1 MSAKNPQP
9 PRWADRLLE
18 LFCAPHLLEEI
29 QGDLY
34 ERFQRQ
40 VQLFGPRSAR
50 QQYIWAVLSFLK
62 PFALKRKPKPYSNP
76 SLFHPAMLQN
86 QFKIA
91 WRKLWNHKATAAINL
106 LGLTLGI
113 SACLVLGVVIHF
125 ELSFDRFHPDQE
137 RIYRVVG
144 QAKFGK
150 ESTFNPIGFVPRA
163 VPASLREEVKDLET
177 VASFHNLE
185 SNVAVP
191 QQGKADKVFPGR
203 DMDKD
208 PAQIIV
214 AEQSYFSIFKYQWL
228 AGNPEGALTEPY
240 RVVLTEP
247 KARLYF
253 GAGDPQSFIGREL
266 IYRDSIRMTVSGI
279 VAPWTE
285 RTDLGFTDFLS
296 APTIRVSRLK
306 NEINLDEWNDIWS
319 ASQLF
324 VKLAPKTAEEQA
336 SAQLKAFGK
345 RHFGPKAGTGDFV
358 VDLQLQPLSDL
369 HFNPAF
375 MDNYSRKAHLPTLY
389 GLTGVALFIL
399 IIAAINFI
407 NLSTAQASQR
417 SREVGMRKVLGSS
430 RWSLIGQFMS
440 ETLILTLIA
449 LVVALTMAN
458 PILHIFQSFIPAGIH
473 FTLLN
478 PTVLLYLLGIT
489 LVTVFLA
496 GFYPAII
503 LSAYRPA
510 IALKGATALAGSSRS
525 FLRRGLIVFQF
536 TVSLI
541 FIIGTLMVGR
551 QLNFM
556 RNKDLGFSTDQIIT
570 LNTPRGEKSLV
581 LAEKVRQIAGVK
593 QVATQWAAPLS
604 QNYALTKLTY
614 NQEGKKEIEVSAKI
628 GDANFI
634 PMYQLKLVAG
644 RNYYPSDTLR
654 ELVINQSLAKMMGF
668 KQEAESIGQLLN
680 LNGRDYPVVGVVA
693 DFHENTMHQQIKP
706 TFIAY
711 LPNMSGSL
719 GIKLSAAGQ
728 SMSEI
733 QATLSKIQSTW
744 NAVFPDDKK
753 FEYTFLDD
761 AIDQLYSREQKL
773 ATLVNTAAAI
783 AVLISCLGLLGL
795 ATFTAEQRTKEIGVR
810 KVLGASISSIVLMLS
825 RDFVLLVG
833 IAILIGSPIAWWGLR
848 KWLDNFAY
856 RVQLEWWVF
865 ALAGIMAVG
874 IALLTVS
881 FQSLKA
887 AIRNP
892 VESLKGE

>member
-1 MSAKNPQP
+1 MSAKIPQP

-40 VQLFGPRSAR
+40 VQLFGLHSAR
-50 QQYIWAVLSFLK
+50 QQYIWAVLSFIK

-91 WRKLWNHKATAAINL
+91 WRNLWNHKATAAINL

-150 ESTFNPIGFVPRA
+150 EGAFNPIGFVPRA
-163 VPASLREEVKDLET
+163 VPAALREEIQDLEV
-177 VASFHNLE
+177 VATFHNME
-185 SNVAVP
+185 SAVLVP
-191 QQGKADKVFPGR
+191 QAGR
-203 DMDKD
+203 DPKNFPSRNMDKD
-208 PAQIIV
+208 PAQIV
-214 AEQSYFSIFKYQWL
+214 LAEQEYFDIFSYEWL
-228 AGNPEGALTEPY
+228 AGDPNAALSEPY

-247 KARLYF
+247 KARMYF
-253 GAGDPQSFIGREL
+253 GEGDLKSFLGREL
-266 IYRDSIRMTVSGI
+266 VYRDSIRATLSGVI
-279 VAPWTE
+279 KPWAQH
-285 RTDLGFTDFLS
+285 TDLGFTDFVS
-296 APTIRVSRLK
+296 AASIRASFLK
-306 NEINLDEWNDIWS
+306 QEINLDEWTDIWS
-319 ASQLF
+319 ASQVF
-324 VKLAPKTAEEQA
+324 VKRSKA
-336 SAQLKAFGK
+336 SDEAKLGTQLKTFSQ

-358 VDLQLQPLSDL
+358 VNLQLQPISDL
-369 HFNPAF
+369 HFNRAY

-407 NLSTAQASQR
+407 NLSTAQATRR

-430 RWSLIGQFMS
+430 RSSLIGQFMS
-440 ETLILTLIA
+440 ETLILTSLSM
-449 LVVALTMAN
+449 VVALLVAN
-458 PILHIFQSFIPAGIH
+458 PILQSLRSFIPAGVH
-473 FTLLN
+473 FTLFN
-478 PTVLLYLLGIT
+478 PTVMLYLLGIT
-489 LVTVFLA
+489 LLTVFLA
-496 GFYPAII
+496 GFYPAVI

-510 IALKGATALAGSSRS
+510 LVLKGATALAGSSRS
-525 FLRRGLIVFQF
+525 YLRKGLIVFQF
-536 TVSLI
+536 TVSLV

-556 RNKDLGFSTDQIIT
+556 RNKDLGFSADQVIMI
-570 LNTPRGEKSLV
+570 NTKHDDKSLV

-593 QVATQWAAPLS
+593 QVAMQWSAPLS
-604 QNYALTKLTY
+604 EWYSLTNLKY
-614 NQEGKKEIEVSAKI
+614 KREAEKEVEVSGKM

-634 PMYQLKLVAG
+634 PLYQLKLVAG
-644 RNYYPSDTLR
+644 RNYRPSDTLT
-654 ELVINQSLAKMMGF
+654 ELVINQSLVKSMGF
-668 KQEAESIGQLLN
+668 KKDAEALGQLLN

-693 DFHENTMHQQIKP
+693 DFHENSLHAPIRP

-711 LPNMSGSL
+711 IPSMSKNL
-719 GIKLSAAGQ
+719 GVKLNTAGQ
-728 SMSEI
+728 SMGE
-733 QATLSKIQSTW
+733 AKVVLDKIQKAW
-744 NAVFPDDKK
+744 LAVYPDDK

-761 AIDQLYSREQKL
+761 AIANLYRGEQKISI
-773 ATLVNTAAAI
+773 LVNTAAAI

-810 KVLGASISSIVLMLS
+810 KVLGASISSIVLLLS

-848 KWLDNFAY
+848 KWLDHFAY

-892 VESLKGE
+892 VESLKAE